1 MTIKPP
7 VAVKIART
15 KLVEQLTFHQQTISK
30 GLCTPYGVKRAE
42 QDIRRLQAAIARA
55 DQVLTKKR

>member
-1 MTIKPP
+1 MTTKPP

-30 GLCTPYGVKRAE
+30 GLCTPLWR
-42 QDIRRLQAAIARA
+42 QAGGAGHQEAPGCHCQGRPGS
-55 DQVLTKKR
+55 D